1 MLSESVALCVY
12 PKENSRLT
20 DGQATLEIERV
31 AVMER
36 RITRMHTQGGS
47 NALVDGDAGRK
58 FSGQVTLM

>member
-31 AVMER
+31 AVMKR
-36 RITRMHTQGGS
+36 RCISKEGVV
-47 NALVDGDAGRK
+47 LDGW
-58 FSGQVTLM
+58 